1 MARAGHLT
9 RVNRI
14 VRNLMALV
22 AKMLESDWGRPP
34 SDAER
39 ASILRNIEDEYR
51 LPNLASIVPPDQ
63 LHHIVKL
70 GLPRVTIYRGVPEG
84 VTEIRPGDW
93 VALSSSYAAAHD
105 RGGHVIRK
113 RVPANDVA
121 WAGTDQNEYYY
132 VPK

>member
-1 MARAGHLT
+1 M
-9 RVNRI
+9 V
-14 VRNLMALV
+14 
-22 AKMLESDWGRPP
+22 ESDWGRPP
-34 SDAER
+34 GDAER

-51 LPNLASIVPPDQ
+51 LPNLASIVPPEE

-70 GLPRVTIYRGVPEG
+70 GLPNVTIYRGVPQD

-93 VALSSSYAAAHD
+93 VALSSRYAANHGG
-105 RGGHVIRK
+105 GGHVISK
-113 RVPANDVA
+113 RVPARDVA